1 MKSCFFRITML
12 FFVFLVGKISAQQQ
26 SEKSE
31 SLYPKKETE
40 KSGFYNF
47 LWGKHYRELYAL
59 DISAPEISDKN
70 SKKLIPIT
78 EGYPYFRFFSEFEKL
93 YEKEQFK
100 ETYTDKFVADSYTI
114 VHPFSF
120 VITDGL
126 SKNIGLNPE
135 NNQLFY
141 QNSTLYKSVE
151 TDNTLFTTNEVI
163 TRLEKNGKIDEK
175 IFVRSRLLDMIV
187 GNSLTVNDSY
197 LWKKSKKNENVY
209 YPYLVDRGFSFPK
222 KDGLLYGTLLNSLG
236 IKNIQNYYK
245 KRLKTNKINEHNY
258 VSDLAFSS
266 SIKEQIWLEESRF
279 IKTMLTDDVLEGIFA
294 GLPENFQN
302 TESNEDLKKA
312 LVHRINNVENLAK
325 EYFKSLEKREKH
337 TFDFQPG
344 ILIDTDLA
352 VRFGGKFTYT
362 KYDFVNQPFKAR
374 HELSWNHYYSIL
386 YSGTFPTLNKKIA
399 YTTDVWLTSSNH
411 FQNFFG
417 FGNESENYESSFG
430 REYNRVLLQ
439 RFGGNLG
446 TVFTFSETQKAIV
459 RAGVERYN
467 IIDEQKFH
475 RDDIFQEGELRNK
488 TNFFLNLKGSYEI
501 SSVKT
506 EENRFNYEFIPEVG
520 LVVNFR
526 DMNRNVPYLSGM
538 FSFRFNPDFNRKY
551 TIASN
556 LKAKALFNEIY
567 EFYQAATM
575 GGETGLRG
583 FRNERFSGQQY
594 FVHST
599 DFRINIGKLTN
610 KVIPLNLEPF
620 VGFDYGRVWY
630 AHEDSQKWHT
640 SFGGGLSFKLINKFD
655 ANVSYF
661 TSSESPR
668 ITLSLG
674 YSF

>member
-1 MKSCFFRITML
+1 MKSYFFRIAVL
-12 FFVFLVGKISAQQQ
+12 FFAFSAGKALAQRP

-59 DISAPEISDKN
+59 DISAPEIYDEN
-70 SKKLIPIT
+70 SKKLIPVI

-93 YEKEQFK
+93 YEKEQFE
-100 ETYTDKFVADSYTI
+100 ETYTDKFVADAYTLI
-114 VHPFSF
+114 HPLSF

-126 SKNIGLNPE
+126 SKNIGLIPE

-141 QNSTLYKSVE
+141 RNGKLYKSIKE
-151 TDNTLFTTNEVI
+151 DNSLITTDEVI
-163 TRLEKNGKIDEK
+163 TRLEKNSQIDEK

-187 GNSLTVNDSY
+187 GNSLNINDSY
-197 LWKKSKKNENVY
+197 LWKKSDKNENVY

-245 KRLKTNKINEHNY
+245 KRLNTNKINSHNY
-258 VSDLAFSS
+258 VTDLAFSS
-266 SIKEQIWLEESRF
+266 IIEEQIWLEESRF

-302 TESNEDLKKA
+302 KESNEDLKKA

-325 EYFKSLEKREKH
+325 EYFVSLAKRKKH
-337 TFDFQPG
+337 TLDFQPG
-344 ILIDTDLA
+344 ILLDTDLA

-362 KYDFVNQPFKAR
+362 QYNFINQPFSAR
-374 HELSWNHYYSIL
+374 HELSWNHYYSLL
-386 YSGTFPTLNKKIA
+386 YSGMFPTLNEKMA
-399 YTTDVWLTSSNH
+399 YTTDIWLTSVNH

-430 REYNRVLLQ
+430 RDYNRVLLQ
-439 RFGGNLG
+439 RTGADLG
-446 TVFTFSETQKAIV
+446 MIYGVSETQKATV
-459 RAGVERYN
+459 KAGVERYN

-475 RDDIFQEGELRNK
+475 RDDIFQQGELRNK
-488 TNFFLNLKGSYEI
+488 TNFFLNLKA
-501 SSVKT
+501 
-506 EENRFNYEFIPEVG
+506 NYEVSSKESTESKINYFFVPEVG
-520 LVVNFR
+520 LIVNFR
-526 DMNRNVPYLSGM
+526 DMNRNVPYVSGM
-538 FSFRFNPDFNRKY
+538 FSFRFNPDFERKY

-556 LKAKALFNEIY
+556 LKAKTLFNKTY

-583 FRNERFSGQQY
+583 FRNERFSGQKY

-610 KVIPLNLEPF
+610 KVVPLNFEPF

-640 SFGGGLSFKLINKFD
+640 SFGGGLSFKIINKLD
-655 ANVSYF
+655 TNISYF
-661 TSSESPR
+661 TSSERPR

-674 YSF
+674 YFF